1 LLPAEVNSP
10 RLQKLLDYDRAERG
24 LGTVIFGNG
33 FSEDAY
39 RISRAA
45 FTLVT
50 RAESEEPSMNPPGRA
65 TASPDIPAEDSL
77 RRRDDPKIEE
87 IVVFVDG
94 RTETT
99 GILEF
104 AGVLAE
110 EYGAHLTAVFLRPLA
125 VSTPQEMFVRGG
137 GIKDVIEAHS
147 AQLERIEADH
157 RARFDRIV
165 RRHGTQSE
173 WRSLPFLSRD
183 VEVHAHYADLAVV
196 ARPDPSRQTAGPL
209 GLGESLVFTSGRPV
223 ILFPPQGTASR
234 VRRIL
239 VGWNAGRESVR
250 AVADAM
256 PLLVRAEAVEVLVVD
271 SERRQS
277 GHGQEPGADIARHL
291 ARHGVQVEV
300 RRRSSEGED
309 VGRVLLS
316 QAAAFGADLLVM
328 GAYGHSYLN
337 EWIFGG
343 VTRTI
348 LSEAGL
354 PVLMSR

>member
-1 LLPAEVNSP
+1 MNPTRATPSP
-10 RLQKLLDYDRAERG
+10 D
-24 LGTVIFGNG
+24 TPM
-33 FSEDAY
+33 EDA
-39 RISRAA
+39 
-45 FTLVT
+45 
-50 RAESEEPSMNPPGRA
+50 
-65 TASPDIPAEDSL
+65 L
-77 RRRDDPKIEE
+77 RRSDDPKIGE

-110 EYGAHLTAVFLRPLA
+110 EYGAHLTAVFMRPLA
-125 VSTPQEMFVRGG
+125 VSTAPEMFARGK
-137 GIKDVIEAHS
+137 GIVDVIDAHTT
-147 AQLERIEADH
+147 QIEAIEAGH
-157 RARFDRIV
+157 RARFDGIV
-165 RRHGTQSE
+165 RHHGLQSE
-173 WRSLPFLSRD
+173 WRALPYLSLD

-196 ARPDPSRQTAGPL
+196 ARPDPAGQTAGPL
-209 GLGESLVFTSGRPV
+209 RLGESLVFTSGRPV
-223 ILFPPQGTASR
+223 ILFPPHGTASR

-271 SERRQS
+271 SERRRS

-300 RRRSSEGED
+300 QRRSSEGED

-316 QAAAFGADLLVM
+316 QAAAFGADLVVM

-343 VTRTI
+343 VTRTV
-348 LSEAGL
+348 LREAGL